1 MALASL
7 LPLWSGMNGQTTH
20 TRPVSSDHPHHASA
34 APPGMDSLRLL
45 SISHRTA
52 SLDTLERMALSTP
65 RIAALY
71 GQLDQRHREAV
82 VVSTCNRTELY
93 WSSRG
98 PKADAEIEALFFAA
112 CDGQAPPREAF
123 ETRSGLAAAEHLFR
137 VAAGLESL
145 VVGEAEILGQ
155 IRTAIDLAD
164 LHNTSGFFVS
174 GLFRA
179 ALRFGGKARQE
190 TGIGVGAL
198 SVASASIALLTRVDP
213 DLTAR
218 TVVVIGAGQTGLK
231 AARHLKAEQVGRLI
245 VLNRTR
251 ARADEIAQELG
262 CESGALESL
271 PQWLPLADAVVAA
284 AQVTEPIVTTA
295 MLRETVAS
303 HPERKRVL
311 LDLSLPRA
319 IEPAC
324 GQLHGV
330 VYHDLSGLEQ
340 IVAHNRARRER
351 EIPRVETLLQ
361 RELKIFET
369 QARESSVR
377 PVLTELW
384 KLAESIRVSEIERA
398 RSEGLRDGEMLDQVT
413 KRIVDRLLHGPSMA
427 LRRGDLALDGQ
438 HAHYLRMM
446 FGLHNGDPHHPHE
459 SPPPRW
465 GQNGSS

>member
-1 MALASL
+1 MTS
-7 LPLWSGMNGQTTH
+7 PTTH
-20 TRPVSSDHPHHASA
+20 SRQVPGEHPHHPPI

-52 SLDTLERMALSTP
+52 PLDTLERMALPTS

-71 GQLDQRHREAV
+71 GRLEQRHREAV

-98 PKADAEIEALFFAA
+98 AKTDAEIETLFFAA
-112 CDGQAPPREAF
+112 CDGEAPPREAF
-123 ETRSGLAAAEHLFR
+123 RALSGIAAAEHLFR

-155 IRTAIDLAD
+155 LRSAIDLAD
-164 LHNTSGFFVS
+164 LHNTSGFFIS

-198 SVASASIALLTRVDP
+198 SVASASIALLTRMDP
-213 DLTAR
+213 DLAAR

-231 AARHLKAEQVGRLI
+231 AARHLKAEQVGRLV
-245 VLNRTR
+245 VLNRTP
-251 ARADEIAQELG
+251 ARAEEIAQELG

-271 PQWLPLADAVVAA
+271 PRWLPLADAVVAA
-284 AQVTEPIVTTA
+284 AQVSEPIVTA
-295 MLRETVAS
+295 AQLREAVAS
-303 HPERKRVL
+303 HPGRARVL

-319 IEPAC
+319 IDPGCAR
-324 GQLHGV
+324 LPGV

-351 EIPRVETLLQ
+351 EIPRVETLLA
-361 RELKIFET
+361 RELKIFEA

-384 KLAESIRVSEIERA
+384 KLAEAIRVSEIARA
-398 RSEGLRDGEMLDQVT
+398 RGEGLQDGEMLDRVT

-446 FGLHNGDPHHPHE
+446 FGLHNGDPHQPQE
-459 SPPPRW
+459 SPEPRW